1 MKSDHKKKL
10 GVLLLSGGLDSTTV
24 AAYAIAQGYE
34 LAALTLHYGQK
45 HSVEVKAAKKIATIL
60 GIKHEIIDA
69 SFFKKIAWYSSLT
82 TPESFDVPTDRDKEK
97 MAEEIPMTYVPL
109 RNTFFITI
117 AAAFLESSILSLV
130 EKDNLPLLDVQASI
144 FIAANSIDYSGYPDC
159 RPEYYKQMTEA
170 LTLGSK
176 LGTQYG
182 KRFEIETP
190 IIDKT
195 KADIVKMAFDLG
207 VPLEYTWSCYQGGE
221 VPCGFCDSCVL
232 RAKGFAEAG
241 YDDPALTRLVK
252 SGKLTKGN

>member
-1 MKSDHKKKL
+1 MKSNNKRRL
-10 GVLLLSGGLDSTTV
+10 GVILLSGGLDSTTV
-24 AAYAIAQGYE
+24 AAYAKMQGYE

-45 HSVEVKAAKKIATIL
+45 HSVEVKAAKKIATLL
-60 GIKHEIIDA
+60 GIKHEIIDV
-69 SFFKKIAWYSSLT
+69 SFFRKIAWYSSLT
-82 TPESFDVPTDRDKEK
+82 TPESFNVPMNRDKEK
-97 MAEEIPMTYVPL
+97 MAREIPLTYVPL

-117 AAAFLESSILSLV
+117 AAALLESLVLNLIEKENVRPSDIL
-130 EKDNLPLLDVQASI
+130 ASI

-159 RPEYYKQMTEA
+159 RPEYYKQMTET

-182 KRFEIETP
+182 KGIEIETP

-195 KADIVKMAFDLG
+195 KAEIVKMAFDLG

-221 VPCGFCDSCVL
+221 VPCGCCDSCIL

-241 YDDPALTRLVK
+241 YDDPLLIRLAK
-252 SGKLTKGN
+252 GEKYTKG